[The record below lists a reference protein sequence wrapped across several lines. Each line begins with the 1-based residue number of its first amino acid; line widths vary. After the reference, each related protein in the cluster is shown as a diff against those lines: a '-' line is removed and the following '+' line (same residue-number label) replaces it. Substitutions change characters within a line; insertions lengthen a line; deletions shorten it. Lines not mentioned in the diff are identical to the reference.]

1 LSLRVLFCGT
11 PEFARPSLD
20 AVVAGPHQVTGVVTV
35 PDRPKGRGQKLQPSP
50 VKIRATELGLDV
62 LQPEQL
68 DDPEFLA
75 AVDQAAPDLL
85 LVVAFRILPEVLFSR
100 PRLGAINL
108 HASLLPAYRG
118 AAPIARAVMD
128 GCTETGV
135 TTFQIVRRVDR
146 GGLLLRK
153 RVAIEPDD
161 NAGTLALRLAQTGS
175 SLVAATLDG
184 LDRGD
189 LVPTPQDN
197 RGASL
202 APKLAPEDR
211 PIRWEEPA
219 ATSHNRVRALAPYP
233 GATVRRNDKLLK
245 ILEAGMDA
253 EATTGRVGEV
263 MGTDDARGI
272 AVATG
277 QGTLYLR
284 HLQPEG
290 KKSMDAPAYVRGYPI
305 SPGDRFE

>member
-1 LSLRVLFCGT
+1 MSLRVLFCGT
-11 PEFARPSLD
+11 PDFARPSLD
-20 AVVAGPHQVTGVVTV
+20 AVVAGPHQVTSVVTV
-35 PDRPKGRGQKLQPSP
+35 PDRPKGRGLKLQPSP

-62 LQPEQL
+62 LQPEHL
-68 DDPEFLA
+68 DDPDFLA
-75 AVDQAAPDLL
+75 AVDRAVPDLL

-118 AAPIARAVMD
+118 AAPIARTLMD

-146 GGLLLRK
+146 GGLLLQK
-153 RVAIEPDD
+153 RVSIESDD
-161 NAGTLALRLAQTGS
+161 NAGTLAFRLAQEGS
-175 SLVAATLDG
+175 ELVAATLDG

-197 RGASL
+197 RGASF
-202 APKLAPEDR
+202 APKITPEDR
-211 PIRWEEPA
+211 PIHWEEPA
-219 ATSHNRVRALAPYP
+219 AASHNKVRALAPHP
-233 GATVRRNDKLLK
+233 GATVRRNDRLLK
-245 ILEAGMDA
+245 VLETGMDA

-277 QGTLYLR
+277 HGTLYLR

-290 KKSMDAPAYVRGYPI
+290 KKPMDAPAYVRGYPF

>member
-20 AVVAGPHQVTGVVTV
+20 AIVAGPHELTGVVTV

-50 VKIRATELGLDV
+50 VKIRATEIGLDV
-62 LQPEQL
+62 FQPETL
-68 DDPEFLA
+68 DDPDFLT
-75 AVDQAAPDLL
+75 AVDRAEPDLL

-118 AAPIARAVMD
+118 AAPIARALMD

-146 GGLLLRK
+146 GGLLLQK
-153 RVAIEPDD
+153 RVGIQPDE
-161 NAGTLALRLAQTGS
+161 NAGTLALRLAKTGS
-175 SLVAATLDG
+175 TLVAATLDG

-202 APKLAPEDR
+202 APKLTPEDR

-219 ATSHNRVRALAPYP
+219 AASHNRVRALAPHP

-245 ILEAGMDA
+245 VLETGMDA
-253 EATTGRVGEV
+253 EATTGRAGVV
-263 MGTDDARGI
+263 TGTDDARGI

-277 QGTLYLR
+277 HGTLYLR
-284 HLQPEG
+284 RLQPEG
-290 KKSMDAPAYVRGYPI
+290 KKPMDASAYVRGYPFG
-305 SPGDRFE
+305 PGDRFE